1 MKKKISL
8 LLALLIT
15 ASFAGCTGGNENSG
29 GASAEPAVTSQISEV
44 SESESSDVSEKSQQT
59 IEEKSEQTESSVVSQ
74 SSKKDES
81 SENKV
86 SEPSQTSSES
96 SKDVSKN
103 SVEETTSI
111 EPSKSEPSKIE
122 SSNNEPSVQV
132 SSEAPKPESSVQIPI
147 EVSKP
152 ESSVVS
158 QVSETSQPTQPTPE
172 PVKPDT
178 PVSNND
184 IGGMELYEQ
193 LFNIENTVTVDI
205 SMDKSEIDKLQ
216 ADYQKYTAKDGNKK
230 SEIYRK
236 ANVTVK
242 VGSKSYTIDEVG
254 IRLKGN
260 QSLEPF
266 YSRNGTPNIC
276 SFKLSFDETF
286 DDKDEYGSS
295 AKVWNDEQARKARKK
310 RTFATL
316 NELDIKWNIT
326 YDNTNIREVYAT
338 KLFESANVLVQKIG
352 LSQMKINGNN
362 YGLVKIYEPVD
373 NNFLE
378 KRLPESALD
387 GDLYKCMWSEM
398 NNNGQRTG
406 RWRGATYQLDN
417 SYGIQKNSEGI
428 KYNFNLKTNK
438 KTSKHESLKNFLNVI
453 NKSNITKDELEKVL
467 DVDYYAAFMAAE
479 YFAGDPDDI
488 RNNYNNHY
496 IYFRKD
502 NGKAIF
508 IVYDND
514 RTMGITYG
522 LNVNCA
528 VRNPYSSYAA
538 TAGEQANPLISKTIS
553 HNPLSSLMYVRDKY
567 ADELKKLSQA
577 SILTSDNE
585 FNKMY
590 NTAKNNYESIIKPYT
605 RFANQEQDFKFSLD
619 GNRNGGDRDN
629 MSFEQFRS
637 AIMSTYQSAKP

>member
-8 LLALLIT
+8 LLALLMT
-15 ASFAGCTGGNENSG
+15 AGFAGCNEGNENSNNTSI
-29 GASAEPAVTSQISEV
+29 ASSSVSQVSEV
-44 SESESSDVSEKSQQT
+44 SESKASDVSSEASQQSS
-59 IEEKSEQTESSVVSQ
+59 EQKSEPTESSVISQ
-74 SSKKDES
+74 SSVKDES
-81 SENKV
+81 SESTV
-86 SEPSQTSSES
+86 SELSQA
-96 SKDVSKN
+96 SKEASQN
-103 SVEETTSI
+103 SVEETTST
-111 EPSKSEPSKIE
+111 EPSKTEPSKTE
-122 SSNNEPSVQV
+122 PSNNNEPSVQV
-132 SSEAPKPESSVQIPI
+132 SSEAPKTEPSNTESSADSEP
-147 EVSKP
+147 SKVEP
-152 ESSVVS
+152 
-158 QVSETSQPTQPTPE
+158 QPQPQPTPE

-178 PVSNND
+178 PVSDND

-193 LFNIENTVTVDI
+193 LFNIENAVTVDI

-216 ADYQKYTAKDGNKK
+216 ADYQKYTARDENKK

-236 ANVTVK
+236 ANVTIK

-266 YSRNGTPNIC
+266 YASNGTPNIC

-295 AKVWNDEQARKARKK
+295 AKVWNDDNARKARKK
-310 RTFATL
+310 RTVATL

-378 KRLPESALD
+378 KRLPEAALG
-387 GDLYKCMWSEM
+387 GDLYKCMWSEL
-398 NNNGQRTG
+398 NNQGQRTG
-406 RWRGATYQLDN
+406 RWRGATYQTNN

-438 KTSKHESLKNFLNVI
+438 KTSKHESLQNFLNVV

-467 DVDYYAAFMAAE
+467 DVDYYASFMAAE

-567 ADELKKLSQA
+567 AENLKKLSQA
-577 SILTSDNE
+577 SILTSDAE

-590 NTAKNNYESIIKPYT
+590 NMAKNNYEAIIKPYT

-637 AIMSTYQSAKP
+637 TIMSTYQTAKP

>member
-1 MKKKISL
+1 MSDIIIYIKYLSKGVDSVKKKLSL

-15 ASFAGCTGGNENSG
+15 AR
-29 GASAEPAVTSQISEV
+29 ISEI
-44 SESESSDVSEKSQQT
+44 SENESSDVSEESQQS
-59 IEEKSEQTESSVVSQ
+59 SEQTSEQAESSVVSQ
-74 SSKKDES
+74 SSVNDESSKDES
-81 SENKV
+81 SKEAV
-86 SEPSQTSSES
+86 SETPQASNES
-96 SKDVSKN
+96 SKEI
-103 SVEETTSI
+103 SVEETTSA
-111 EPSKSEPSKIE
+111 EPSKTEPSKTE
-122 SSNNEPSVQV
+122 PSNNNQPSVQS
-132 SSEAPKPESSVQIPI
+132 SSEAPKPEQP
-147 EVSKP
+147 SKA

-158 QVSETSQPTQPTPE
+158 QVSETIKPTPE

-178 PVSNND
+178 PVSDND

-193 LFNIENTVTVDI
+193 LFNMQNAVTVDI

-216 ADYQKYTAKDGNKK
+216 TDYQKYTARDENKK

-236 ANVTVK
+236 ANVTIK

-266 YSRNGTPNIC
+266 YAPNGTPNIC

-286 DDKDEYGSS
+286 DDKDEYGSN
-295 AKVWNDEQARKARKK
+295 AKVWTDDNARKARKK
-310 RTFATL
+310 RTVATL
-316 NELDIKWNIT
+316 NELDMKWNIC
-326 YDNTNIREVYAT
+326 YDNTNIREIYAT

-387 GDLYKCMWSEM
+387 GDLYKCMWSET
-398 NNNGQRTG
+398 NNAGNRTG

-417 SYGIQKNSEGI
+417 SYGIQDNSEGI

-438 KTSKHESLKNFLNVI
+438 KSSKHESLKNFLSVI
-453 NKSNITKDELEKVL
+453 NKSNVTKDELEKVL
-467 DVDYYAAFMAAE
+467 DVDYYASFMAAE

-522 LNVNCA
+522 LNKNCA
-528 VRNPYSSYAA
+528 VRNPYSNYAA
-538 TAGEQANPLISKTIS
+538 TQSEQANPLISKTIS
-553 HNPLSSLMYVRDKY
+553 HNPLSSLAYVRDKY
-567 ADELKKLSQA
+567 ANELKKLSQT
-577 SILTSDNE
+577 SILTSDAE

-619 GNRNGGDRDN
+619 GNKNGGNRDN

-637 AIMSTYQSAKP
+637 TIMSTYQTAKP